1 MRNVRQREWIFDGS
15 FAVPTSAGDGQ
26 PWVLTDT
33 SSGGSPTMVNTANGL
48 VTTLAATS
56 EAENMC
62 LSFGNIL
69 SYDIDDLIKFEADL
83 SVSGIDAA
91 TTLVIGMASN
101 RHDTP
106 DSVAAHAWFRLEGSA
121 SLSALLAETDDGTN
135 DNDDKA
141 TGLTLGSSVVQL
153 GISFKEGVYTQAP
166 PAAPLGGKANVLFS
180 ASNSSG
186 LLRPVARNTLFNMSN
201 YSGGL
206 QPIMQLQKASGT
218 GVPSVTLKRIKV
230 VYRDNY

>member
-1 MRNVRQREWIFDGS
+1 MRKVRKDEWIFNGS
-15 FAVPTSAGDGQ
+15 FLVPTSAGDGK
-26 PWVLTDT
+26 PWVKTDT
-33 SSGGSPTMVNTANGL
+33 SSSGSPTMLNTASGL

-62 LSFGNIL
+62 LSHGDIL
-69 SYDIDDLIKFEADL
+69 SYDIDDLIKFECDL
-83 SVSGIDAA
+83 FVSGIDAV
-91 TTLVIGMASN
+91 TTLVVGMASA

-121 SLSALLAETDDGTN
+121 STSALLVETDDGTN

-141 TGLTLGSSVVQL
+141 TGLTLGSSMVQL
-153 GISFKEGVYTQAP
+153 GIDFKSGIYTQAP

-186 LLRPVARNTLFNMSN
+186 LLRPVARGTLFNMNN
-201 YSGGL
+201 YTGGL
-206 QPIMQLQKASGT
+206 QPLMQLQKASGT
-218 GVPSVTLKRIKV
+218 GVPAVTIKRIAV
-230 VYRDNY
+230 TYRDNY